1 MEKDFGKYLFKVV
14 KLSEDY
20 SETAEYLFKRMLDPT
35 RAGESIKYNV
45 LSFNYT
51 RPWFQGSTKVINELA
66 KYVNI
71 HGHIEPNGGKIVF
84 GIDESEIN
92 PNSSQYIFTKVSR
105 TLGLYNQQQSNMDI
119 PINELLSEGIKRV
132 IFYGHSLSIADYGY
146 FKMIFDRYKDEETQF
161 EFYYSVYEGTT
172 EEKEYRK
179 QVNAISRLF
188 GIYSREKFGQS
199 NIFQEM
205 IQNKRILIRKI

>member
-1 MEKDFGKYLFKVV
+1 
-14 KLSEDY
+14 
-20 SETAEYLFKRMLDPT
+20 
-35 RAGESIKYNV
+35 
-45 LSFNYT
+45 
-51 RPWFQGSTKVINELA
+51 
-66 KYVNI
+66 
-71 HGHIEPNGGKIVF
+71 
-84 GIDESEIN
+84 
-92 PNSSQYIFTKVSR
+92 
-105 TLGLYNQQQSNMDI
+105 MDI

-146 FKMIFDRYKDEETQF
+146 FKMIFDRYKYEETQF
-161 EFYYSVYEGTT
+161 EFYYNVYEGTT